1 MQTYQ
6 IILNLPYFR
15 ENYPSLNS
23 FPIELFRSKNSI
35 YEVNKIEDM
44 YLDSKL
50 AELKQLKSVQIKGIQ
65 KIAKN
70 QLIIAPKISQK
81 NQQKNFP
88 KNIALKIDQKITHR
102 VRCSQ

>member
-1 MQTYQ
+1 VQTYQ

-81 NQQKNFP
+81 NFP
-88 KNIALKIDQKITHR
+88 KKSTKKFPKKYCLKN
-102 VRCSQ
+102 